1 MNSSF
6 NIQTTSLNSTLLW
19 LSNVNVNSPLATGRQ
34 NVCLRIRSKF
44 KNHEIETWHN
54 IIGVSANA
62 ITDAKCKGP
71 FVPSVSVNAAMML
84 VIPFSL
90 IAMESLQ
97 NGM

>member
-6 NIQTTSLNSTLLW
+6 NVQTTSLNSTLLW
-19 LSNVNVNSPLATGRQ
+19 LLNVNVNSPLVTGRQ
-34 NVCLRIRSKF
+34 NVCLRIRSNF

-54 IIGVSANA
+54 IIGASANA

-90 IAMESLQ
+90 IAMELLQ